1 MYHYKGLLAPVLG
14 LLLLYLSMGGVVAQA
29 DNIIELPTPLIQGDK
44 SLEQLLQQRRSVREY
59 EKEAT
64 MSLAELGQL
73 LWAAQ
78 GITHP
83 RGLRTAPS
91 AGALYPLEIYVV
103 AGNVNGIAPGVYH
116 YQIPQHRLQQQ
127 IEGDKRIGLGR
138 ASHWQTWMAK
148 AAVIIVFAAEYE
160 RTARK
165 YGVRAK
171 RYVHMEVGHA
181 GQNLFLQAEA
191 LGLATVVVGAFNDEA
206 VSDVLKLPDEIVPLT
221 LMPVGRQ
228 TD

>member
-1 MYHYKGLLAPVLG
+1 MIDLPGPDAFDGIPDIPLAAAIRNRESRRAYTDAALT
-14 LLLLYLSMGGVVAQA
+14 LE
-29 DNIIELPTPLIQGDK
+29 EL
-44 SLEQLLQQRRSVREY
+44 
-59 EKEAT
+59 AF
-64 MSLAELGQL
+64 L

-78 GITHP
+78 GVTHP

-103 AGNVNGIAPGVYH
+103 AGNVTGIAPGVYH

-127 IEGDKRIGLGR
+127 IAEDKRIGLGR

-181 GQNLFLQAEA
+181 AQNLFLQAED
-191 LGLATVVVGAFNDEA
+191 LGLATVVVGGILTSTA
-206 VSDVLKLPDEIVPLT
+206 LT
-221 LMPVGRQ
+221 LIVLPCLYMLFGKRTVADQ
-228 TD
+228 